1 MRGLPPHLIPGIN
14 QNTKGKNMRW
24 PTTSEIVQMEELDR
38 GPLLLAL
45 QSRESEIDSFLSSPE
60 SFLLP
65 FASRE
70 QAAEGQEIAEKIELI
85 EQLGWDHPDAQASAG
100 SASRLSV

>member
-1 MRGLPPHLIPGIN
+1 M
-14 QNTKGKNMRW
+14 QW
-24 PTTSEIVQMEELDR
+24 PTVNEIVQMSEADR

-45 QSRESEIDSFLSSPE
+45 WSRETEIDSFLSSPE

-85 EQLGWDHPDAQASAG
+85 ERLGWDHPDAQVLAG
-100 SASRLSV
+100 SVRAMSV

>member
-1 MRGLPPHLIPGIN
+1 
-14 QNTKGKNMRW
+14 MRW
-24 PTTSEIVQMEELDR
+24 PSNLEIIQMAELDR

-45 QSRESEIDSFLSSPE
+45 QSRETEIGSFLSSPE

-65 FASRE
+65 FSACE

-85 EQLGWDHPDAQASAG
+85 ESLGWDHPDAQASAG

>member
-1 MRGLPPHLIPGIN
+1 MA
-14 QNTKGKNMRW
+14 
-24 PTTSEIVQMEELDR
+24 ELDR

-45 QSRESEIDSFLSSPE
+45 QSRETEIGSFLSSPE

-65 FASRE
+65 FSACE

-85 EQLGWDHPDAQASAG
+85 ESLGWDHPDAQASAG